1 MGNQLTGLDAMLA
14 AIRVGLGANWADW
27 PGLAPAQQYEARDSK
42 PTMGLDVL
50 IGGAV
55 AAHFALDPA
64 LAVPRLFP
72 GSTGTPLSG
81 LIRG

>member
-1 MGNQLTGLDAMLA
+1 MQCWPQSATAWARIGPTGPAS
-14 AIRVGLGANWADW
+14 
-27 PGLAPAQQYEARDSK
+27 PAQLYEARDLK
-42 PTMGLDVL
+42 PTIGLDAL
-50 IGGAV
+50 IGGAL

>member
-1 MGNQLTGLDAMLA
+1 MHTGASPYRDRLHFDA
-14 AIRVGLGANWADW
+14 
-27 PGLAPAQQYEARDSK
+27 
-42 PTMGLDVL
+42 L

-72 GSTGTPLSG
+72 GSTGAAVSG